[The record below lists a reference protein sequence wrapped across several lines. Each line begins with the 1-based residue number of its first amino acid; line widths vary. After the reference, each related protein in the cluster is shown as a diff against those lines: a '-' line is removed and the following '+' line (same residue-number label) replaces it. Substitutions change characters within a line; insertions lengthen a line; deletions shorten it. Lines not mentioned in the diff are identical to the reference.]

1 MADKKQKRV
10 LGRGLDALLGNSSD
24 DENKLKPP
32 SNVNSFEIDI
42 NRIDVNPNQPRS
54 NFDSTELDSLSNS
67 IKDLGIIQP
76 ITVRKINSSK
86 YEIISGERRYRATK
100 KAGLTSI
107 PCYIRGVE
115 SESDILKMSLNQF
128 YERQ

>member
-1 MADKKQKRV
+1 MSDKKQKRV

-54 NFDSTELDSLSNS
+54 NFDSLEIDSLSDS

-76 ITVRKINSSK
+76 ITVRKINTSK
-86 YEIISGERRYRATK
+86 YEIISGERRFRASK
-100 KAGLTSI
+100 KACLLYTSPSPRDGLLSRM
-107 PCYIRGVE
+107 P
-115 SESDILKMSLNQF
+115 SSA
-128 YERQ
+128 